1 MPLPQVQIMSRKA
14 CCLCEDAE
22 AAVLQA
28 AEKGLCSLEV
38 TDVDQQ
44 LELAAAYGADVPV
57 VLIDG
62 VVKMKHVVDKRELEG
77 ILLALSKES
86 ERC

>member
-1 MPLPQVQIMSRKA
+1 M
-14 CCLCEDAE
+14 
-22 AAVLQA
+22 LQA
-28 AEKGLCSLEV
+28 VEKGLCSIEV

-57 VLIDG
+57 VLING
-62 VVKMKHVVDKRELEG
+62 AVKMKHIVDQTELEG

-86 ERC
+86 RTC

>member
-1 MPLPQVQIMSRKA
+1 MSRKA

-22 AAVLQA
+22 TAVLQA
-28 AEKGLCSLEV
+28 VEKGLCSIEV

-57 VLIDG
+57 VLVNG
-62 VVKMKHVVDKRELEG
+62 MVKMKHVVDQTELEG

>member
-1 MPLPQVQIMSRKA
+1 MSRKA

-28 AEKGLCSLEV
+28 VEKGLCSLKV

-44 LELAAAYGADVPV
+44 FELAVAYGADVPV

-62 VVKMKHVVDKRELEG
+62 IVKMKHVVDQTELEG
-77 ILLALSKES
+77 ILLAISKES

>member
-1 MPLPQVQIMSRKA
+1 MSRKA

-28 AEKGLCSLEV
+28 VKKGLCSIEV

-44 LELAAAYGADVPV
+44 LELAVAYGADVPV
-57 VLIDG
+57 VLING
-62 VVKMKHVVDKRELEG
+62 SVKMKHVVDQTELEG
-77 ILLALSKES
+77 ILLAISKES

>member
-1 MPLPQVQIMSRKA
+1 MSRKA

-22 AAVLQA
+22 AAVLLA
-28 AEKGLCSLEV
+28 VEKGLCSIEV

-44 LELAAAYGADVPV
+44 LELAVAYGADVPV

-62 VVKMKHVVDKRELEG
+62 VVKMKHVVDQTELEG

-86 ERC
+86 RTC

>member
-1 MPLPQVQIMSRKA
+1 MSRKA

-22 AAVLQA
+22 RAVLQA
-28 AEKGLCSLEV
+28 VKKGLCSLEV

-44 LELAAAYGADVPV
+44 LELAVAYGADVPV

-62 VVKMKHVVDKRELEG
+62 VVKMKHVIDKRELEG

>member
-1 MPLPQVQIMSRKA
+1 MSRKA

-22 AAVLQA
+22 TAVLQA
-28 AEKGLCSLEV
+28 AEKGLCSIEV

-57 VLIDG
+57 VLING
-62 VVKMKHVVDKRELEG
+62 VVKMKHVVDQTELEG

-86 ERC
+86 RTC